1 MSSENLE
8 YNNTCANPLA
18 LCDTSDKE
26 QFWLDDPTELYK
38 DGKYTKFIPM
48 YKMTRNQQLNTIARF
63 SLYMI
68 IIILFFNRGET
79 LLILPITLLLLTVL
93 FKKFKILDS
102 ESGEKEI
109 DRILDIRQEDK
120 DRLEELKK
128 REYVYDGEKKYKTYE
143 EMSEEEEK
151 RKGYKLEAGI
161 YDSDNELHI
170 GPKEKPS
177 NKLKIDEPSLYTID
191 EMMDYEKNT
200 CRRPTND
207 NPMMNPHALEFGNG
221 DPPAAC
227 NANDEDIK
235 DNMKVTFNHDLFRD
249 VDELW
254 ERENSQR
261 QFYTM
266 PNTAIPNNQTEFA
279 KFLYHTKNRNCKT
292 DSQCLRYDDLRFR
305 IR

>member
-1 MSSENLE
+1 MSTQNLG
-8 YNNTCANPLA
+8 YNNTCGDPLA
-18 LCDTSDKE
+18 LCETSDKE
-26 QFWLDDPTELYK
+26 KFWLDDPTELYK
-38 DGKYTKFIPM
+38 DGKYTRFVPV
-48 YKMTRNQQLNTIARF
+48 YKMTRNQQLNSIARF

-68 IIILFFNRGET
+68 IIILLFNRGET
-79 LLILPITLLLLTVL
+79 LLILPITLLLLTIL

-102 ESGEKEI
+102 ESGEKEV

-120 DRLEELKK
+120 DRQKRLEEE
-128 REYVYDGEKKYKTYE
+128 EYVMDGRKKYKTYD
-143 EMSEEEEK
+143 EMSEEEDA
-151 RKGYKLEAGI
+151 RKGYKLEAGY
-161 YDSDNELHI
+161 YDSDNDLYI
-170 GPKEKPS
+170 GGKEKPS
-177 NKLKIDEPSLYTID
+177 NKLKIDEPSLFSID
-191 EMMDYEKNT
+191 EMNDYEKNT

-207 NPMMNPHALEFGNG
+207 NPLMNPHALEFGNG

-235 DNMKVTFNHDLFRD
+235 DNIKNTFNHDLFRD

-266 PNTAIPNNQTEFA
+266 PNTAIPNNSKEFA
-279 KFLYHTKNRNCKT
+279 LWLYSGSKNCKT
-292 DSQCLRYDDLRFR
+292 DTQDCLRYDDLRFR